1 MEKPRAAFIAA
12 VLAWLA
18 ERPSISWAGVPG
30 APPIRRRF
38 RRESACAWN

>member
-1 MEKPRAAFIAA
+1 MEKPRTTFIIA
-12 VLAWLA
+12 VLARA
-18 ERPSISWAGVPG
+18 ERPSISRAGVPD